1 MFVLKLPAFE
11 NMRREAT
18 VLSKIYRYCQI
29 LCNEYAL
36 VEIQNK
42 KIIYCLTYDIQKKA
56 LTRDVT

>member
-29 LCNEYAL
+29 LYNEYAL

-42 KIIYCLTYDIQKKA
+42 KIF
-56 LTRDVT
+56 